1 MHSNIYS
8 RDEMLHHRSSFDL
21 YATALKPCGSS
32 AILARARVIK
42 RSSSASCCSLSV
54 QACGLRP

>member
-32 AILARARVIK
+32 AILAPRARDQAIQAVP
-42 RSSSASCCSLSV
+42 RVAASACRLV
-54 QACGLRP
+54 A